1 MAELEHPDPSHL
13 RISDEDRHKVADI
26 LRDAAGE
33 GRLDLEELDERLDAV
48 YKAKTYGDLVPL
60 TADLPAQPHQGASGG
75 VVPAASREVATPNTT
90 HESSFALLSGVQRRG
105 NWRVPE
111 QHTAFSLLGSVELDL
126 REATFTARET
136 TINASAI
143 MGDVTIKVDAQTQVV
158 VDGVPIM
165 GDFTQGKDKTPAQIG
180 PNSPIVRVKGLALMG
195 SVSVTRLP
203 PPGTPKKI
211 LGTY

>member
-33 GRLDLEELDERLDAV
+33 GRLDLDELDQRLEAA

-60 TADLPAQPHQGASGG
+60 TVDLPAHPAGTGG
-75 VVPAASREVATPNTT
+75 VAPVAGREVATPTSS
-90 HESSFALLSGVQRRG
+90 HENSFAMMSGVQRRG

-111 QHTAFSLLGSVELDL
+111 QHTAFALMGSVELDL
-126 REATFTARET
+126 REATFAARET

-143 MGDVTIKVDAQTQVV
+143 MGDVTIKVDAQTAVI
-158 VDGVPIM
+158 VDGTPIM
-165 GDFTQGKDKTPAQIG
+165 GDFNQGKDKTPAQVT
-180 PNSPIVRVKGLALMG
+180 PTSPVVRVRGLALMG